1 MIDNQKR
8 FIIILAGPP
17 GTGKTYLANQIIEQ
31 DSKWHLLSYDDIK
44 EMYFDKYGFNNIIE
58 KNNLGNE
65 AWEYYYKKL
74 DNYLKKTTKIII
86 DYPFSY
92 KQENKLKEMISKYN
106 YKPITLTLYGDMEI
120 LFHRQKERDLKD
132 SRHIGHILTSYHKGN
147 KHQQP
152 DDLDDFTTFKE
163 RCENR
168 KYDEFH
174 IGEYKKIDVTN
185 FENIDVQEIV
195 NWVYCKIK

>member
-74 DNYLKKTTKIII
+74 DNYLKKSTKIII

-132 SRHIGHILTSYHKGN
+132 SRHIGHILTSYYKGN

-152 DDLDDFTTFKE
+152 DDLDDFTTLRLSK
-163 RCENR
+163 
-168 KYDEFH
+168 
-174 IGEYKKIDVTN
+174 
-185 FENIDVQEIV
+185 
-195 NWVYCKIK
+195 

>member
-31 DSKWHLLSYDDIK
+31 DTKWHLLSYDDIK
-44 EMYFDKYGFNNIIE
+44 EMYFDKYGFNNLIE

-74 DNYLKKTTKIII
+74 DNYLKKSTKIII

-120 LFHRQKERDLKD
+120 LYHRQKERDLKD
-132 SRHIGHILTSYHKGN
+132 SRHIGHILTRYHKGN

-152 DDLDDFTTFKE
+152 DDLDDFITFKE

-174 IGEYKKIDVTN
+174 LGEYKKIDVTN
-185 FENIDVQEIV
+185 YENIDVREIV
-195 NWVYCKIK
+195 NWVYSKMK